1 MYGGVPPVQFAD
13 NVTVVPAVTEDEE
26 VDSEEDNEDA
36 EAFAFT
42 INATGMIRQTRKGTA
57 KLLDGIYTY

>member
-1 MYGGVPPVQFAD
+1 MPPDHVAD
-13 NVTVVPAVTEDEE
+13 NVTVLPAATEDEE

-42 INATGMIRQTRKGTA
+42 INATAKIRQTRKGAA
-57 KLLDGIYTY
+57 KLLDGIDIY